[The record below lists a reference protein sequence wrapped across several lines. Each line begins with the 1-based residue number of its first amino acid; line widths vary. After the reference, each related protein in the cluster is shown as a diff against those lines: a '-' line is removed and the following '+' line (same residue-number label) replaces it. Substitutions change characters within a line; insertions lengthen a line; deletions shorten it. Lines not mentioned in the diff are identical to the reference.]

1 MSEEEK
7 EESIDEKEVES
18 ERKKLKDLGV
28 RSTWD
33 LLSSKKKKEDK
44 K

>member
-1 MSEEEK
+1 MSEDEK
-7 EESIDEKEVES
+7 EEESDEKEVES

-28 RSTWD
+28 KSTWD

>member
-7 EESIDEKEVES
+7 EESIDEKDIES

-28 RSTWD
+28 RGTWD